1 MSSLT
6 LDECDFSTYLHT
18 NEFIHSNESDGHNGS
33 ENPHIMIGSL
43 DISTPAI
50 TRPGYLLAVPLKS
63 PVGGAMVR
71 RPNESGIFLRPFVTS
86 NLPSVASLLGGRPLK
101 MITFAVLFL
110 ALSASVPYLI
120 WQELSAQTVAL
131 QMPQLSVNAMLAIL
145 GLLMLYYLS
154 DALRLWSVLLA
165 LGVSIKARRMIPLVF
180 INLLFSNISPMATG
194 GGLIQIWYM
203 KRHGVHLGEATAA
216 TTLRTVIASLLIF
229 LPAPLLLVTMN
240 RLQDTPLAQQWVPW
254 FVLFATVYVGFF
266 FCLIWRLR
274 WFIGALGSLLDQLYR
289 LSLIS
294 HKRLTRWQFKLR
306 KEMLRF
312 GRSFRAFL
320 TAPPSHIALALL
332 STALFLLSLFSFPA
346 LLLWALGY
354 EVNFTLVIALM
365 LINTFIM
372 YFAPTPGAAGVAE
385 GIFTLFFATMVE
397 QQDLLLMVLAWR
409 FLTVHLGMLI
419 GVPVTIAVLLKRGT
433 DHA

>member
-1 MSSLT
+1 M
-6 LDECDFSTYLHT
+6 
-18 NEFIHSNESDGHNGS
+18 
-33 ENPHIMIGSL
+33 
-43 DISTPAI
+43 
-50 TRPGYLLAVPLKS
+50 
-63 PVGGAMVR
+63 
-71 RPNESGIFLRPFVTS
+71 TS

-101 MITFAVLFL
+101 VVTFIVLFIT
-110 ALSASVPYLI
+110 LSASVPYLI
-120 WQELSAQTVAL
+120 WQELSTQAVDL
-131 QMPQLSVNAMLAIL
+131 QMPALTGKACLAIL
-145 GLLMLYYLS
+145 ALLLLYYVS
-154 DALRLWSVLLA
+154 DGLRLWSVLLA
-165 LGVSIKARRMIPLVF
+165 LGVRIKARRMIPLVF

-229 LPAPLLLVTMN
+229 FPAPLLLVTMN
-240 RLQDTPLAQQWVPW
+240 QLQDSPLAQQWVPW
-254 FVLFATVYVGFF
+254 FVLFATLYVGFF
-266 FCLIWRLR
+266 LCLVWRLR
-274 WFIGALGSLLDQLYR
+274 WFIGAMSYLLNQLHR
-289 LSLIS
+289 FSLIS
-294 HKRLTRWQFKLR
+294 QKRLVRWQFKLR

-312 GRSFRAFL
+312 GRSVRVFL
-320 TAPPSHIALALL
+320 TAPPPHIALTLL

-354 EVNFTLVIALM
+354 DVDFTLVIALM

-385 GIFTLFFATMVE
+385 GVFTLFFAAMVA

-419 GVPVTIAVLLKRGT
+419 GVPVTIAVLLKRRTGR
-433 DHA
+433 A